1 MFPDESRPYITT
13 EVSKVSKSFVTIVL
27 WDFITMLVKITLCFM
42 AFVAANAAVLGKC
55 YYIHVLCFFKT
66 ILEHDLPS

>member
-1 MFPDESRPYITT
+1 
-13 EVSKVSKSFVTIVL
+13 
-27 WDFITMLVKITLCFM
+27 MLVEITLCFM
-42 AFVAANAAVLGKC
+42 AFVAANAAVLGKW